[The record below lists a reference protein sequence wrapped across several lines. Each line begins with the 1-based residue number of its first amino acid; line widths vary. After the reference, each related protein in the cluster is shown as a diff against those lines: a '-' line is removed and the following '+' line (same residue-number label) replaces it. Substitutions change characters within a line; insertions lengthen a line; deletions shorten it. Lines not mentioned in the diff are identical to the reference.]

1 MKFKQENNLYQA
13 LEQTKNCM
21 CNDKELPV
29 RVEAAIAL
37 QMLISDQDKG
47 KFSYFSSLSFSIVEV
62 GMPIS
67 KHFIYFIHT
76 VQGQACF
83 HELLEGF

>member
-21 CNDKELPV
+21 CSDKELPV

-37 QMLISDQDKG
+37 QMLISDQEKG
-47 KFSYFSSLSFSIVEV
+47 RFLNVLCKNV
-62 GMPIS
+62 
-67 KHFIYFIHT
+67 
-76 VQGQACF
+76 
-83 HELLEGF
+83 